1 MTQTMAAMV
10 VTEAGGIPELTRLP
24 VPAPGPGEVTVDVVA
39 CGAGLTLEMAR
50 TGALGGGFPRV
61 LGHEFSGHVREIGE
75 GVSNWRPG
83 DRVTASF
90 YLTCGDCHWCR
101 HGRETLCTAFGGF
114 VGAAIDGAFA
124 EVIRVPARNLVAVP
138 EQVELADAG
147 IVADALATPLH
158 VMNQRLS
165 TRAGDWVAVIGA
177 GGGLGVHTV
186 AVARSVGARVAAVE
200 SNTDKRKALTEL
212 GLADL
217 VIDGSD
223 WPIACAAVID
233 CVGNTETLAASMR
246 ALAPGGTLVVLGVRG
261 TDRLTI
267 PAIDMILGELT
278 VTGTRYA
285 SRNEIAQA
293 LELVAAGRIH
303 PIVGARFPLVE
314 LPAAF
319 ELVRSGQAFGR
330 IVVDVA
336 HRSAD

>member
-1 MTQTMAAMV
+1 
-10 VTEAGGIPELTRLP
+10 
-24 VPAPGPGEVTVDVVA
+24 
-39 CGAGLTLEMAR
+39 
-50 TGALGGGFPRV
+50 
-61 LGHEFSGHVREIGE
+61 
-75 GVSNWRPG
+75 
-83 DRVTASF
+83 
-90 YLTCGDCHWCR
+90 
-101 HGRETLCTAFGGF
+101 
-114 VGAAIDGAFA
+114 
-124 EVIRVPARNLVAVP
+124 
-138 EQVELADAG
+138 
-147 IVADALATPLH
+147 
-158 VMNQRLS
+158 
-165 TRAGDWVAVIGA
+165 
-177 GGGLGVHTV
+177 
-186 AVARSVGARVAAVE
+186 
-200 SNTDKRKALTEL
+200 
-212 GLADL
+212 
-217 VIDGSD
+217 
-223 WPIACAAVID
+223 

-336 HRSAD
+336 HRPAD